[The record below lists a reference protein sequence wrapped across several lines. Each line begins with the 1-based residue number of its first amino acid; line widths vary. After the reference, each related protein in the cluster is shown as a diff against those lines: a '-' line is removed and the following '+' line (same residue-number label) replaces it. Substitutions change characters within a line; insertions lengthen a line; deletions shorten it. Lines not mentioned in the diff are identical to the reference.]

1 MSVRPF
7 GSCKQLRF
15 LRLHVEETYMRIP
28 LLIIAIYCAFCIG
41 CTPTCETTC
50 NKLVSCGAIEDGASS
65 ALECENSCM
74 AQQELYNID
83 WDDEAKQEG
92 FDELKSCI
100 VRETCED
107 IAGGVCYDDELYV
120 W

>member
-1 MSVRPF
+1 
-7 GSCKQLRF
+7 
-15 LRLHVEETYMRIP
+15 
-28 LLIIAIYCAFCIG
+28 
-41 CTPTCETTC
+41 
-50 NKLVSCGAIEDGASS
+50 
-65 ALECENSCM
+65 M